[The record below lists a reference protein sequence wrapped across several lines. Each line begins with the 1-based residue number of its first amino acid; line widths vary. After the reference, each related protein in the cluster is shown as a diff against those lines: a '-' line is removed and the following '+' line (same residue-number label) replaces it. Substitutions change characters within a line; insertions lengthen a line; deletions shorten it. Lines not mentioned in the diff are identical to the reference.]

1 MICAIIKMIDV
12 VDCYL
17 NFFFHFW
24 FICLSTLDEVKLGN
38 LVICQLDQQALIEY
52 DLFDQNST
60 KNNPI

>member
-1 MICAIIKMIDV
+1 MIDV

-52 DLFDQNST
+52 DLFDQ
-60 KNNPI
+60 KLYKE